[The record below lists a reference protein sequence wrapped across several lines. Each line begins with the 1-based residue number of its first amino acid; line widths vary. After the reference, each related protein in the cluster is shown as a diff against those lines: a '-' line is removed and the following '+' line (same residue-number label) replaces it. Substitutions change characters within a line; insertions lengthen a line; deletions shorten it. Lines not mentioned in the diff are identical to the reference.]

1 MSSLLVADL
10 MLPGPETL
18 SDLVA
23 AMGTAL
29 TGRGPAGLGLPD
41 ARRYVVL
48 LVDGMGQE
56 LSLIHI

>member
-29 TGRGPAGLGLPD
+29 TS
-41 ARRYVVL
+41 L
-48 LVDGMGQE
+48 LYASQRPPE
-56 LSLIHI
+56 